1 VSDSHEYFATR
12 MAPHRARS
20 TVWRHVARYL
30 RRYID
35 PRGALLDLAA
45 GYGDLTGSVD
55 AARRVAIDIHPDLAR
70 LVPSNVEAHVGDATD
85 LSRFADGEFAT
96 VTASNFLEH
105 LDDAGIT
112 RCLAEAR
119 RVLRPSGH
127 LVLIQPNH
135 RLCAD
140 NYFDDPTHVTVFDDA
155 SLVSRVKEAGFTV
168 VRSEPRFLPLTMKS
182 RLSAGARLTPV
193 YLRLPWRPLAGQMLV
208 VARRD

>member
-1 VSDSHEYFATR
+1 MTDSHEYFATR
-12 MAPHRARS
+12 MAPHSARA

-30 RRYID
+30 REFID
-35 PRGALLDLAA
+35 PNGALLDLAA

-70 LVPSNVEAHVGDATD
+70 LVPPNVEAHVGDATD

-105 LDDAGIT
+105 LDDEGIS

-119 RVLRPSGH
+119 RVLRTGGH
-127 LVLIQPNH
+127 LILVQPNH
-135 RLCAD
+135 RLCAE
-140 NYFDDPTHVTVFDDA
+140 NYFDDPTHVTIFDDA
-155 SLVSRVKEAGFTV
+155 SLAERVNAAGFRV
-168 VRSEPRFLPLTMKS
+168 VRTEPRFLPLTLKS
-182 RLSAGARLTPV
+182 RLSIGARLAPV

-208 VARRD
+208 VARKP

>member
-1 VSDSHEYFATR
+1 MTDSHEYFATR
-12 MAPHRARS
+12 MAPHRARA

-35 PRGALLDLAA
+35 SNGALLDLAA

-70 LVPSNVEAHVGDATD
+70 LVPANVEPHVGDATD

-105 LDDAGIT
+105 LDDDGIT
-112 RCLAEAR
+112 RCLAEVL
-119 RVLRPSGH
+119 RVLRPGGH
-127 LVLIQPNH
+127 LILVQPNH

-140 NYFDDPTHVTVFDDA
+140 SYFDDPTHVTVFDDTT
-155 SLVSRVKEAGFTV
+155 LVERVSRAGFTV
-168 VRSEPRFLPLTMKS
+168 VRSEPRFLPLTVRS
-182 RLSAGARLTPV
+182 RLSLGARLTPV

-208 VARRD
+208 VARAG

>member
-1 VSDSHEYFATR
+1 VTDSHEYFATR
-12 MAPHRARS
+12 MAPHRARA

-35 PRGALLDLAA
+35 PEGALLDLAA
-45 GYGDLTGSVD
+45 GYGDLTGAVQAS
-55 AARRVAIDIHPDLAR
+55 RRVAIDIHPDLAS

-105 LDDAGIT
+105 LDDDGIT
-112 RCLAEAR
+112 RCLSEAR
-119 RVLRPSGH
+119 RVLRPGGH
-127 LVLIQPNH
+127 LILVQPNH

-140 NYFDDPTHVTVFDDA
+140 SYFDDPTHVTIFDDA
-155 SLVSRVKEAGFTV
+155 SLAERVAQAGFVV
-168 VRSEPRFLPLTMKS
+168 VRSEPRFLPLTLKS
-182 RLSAGARLTPV
+182 RLSVGARLAPL

-208 VARRD
+208 VAQKN

>member
-1 VSDSHEYFATR
+1 MSDSHEYFATR

-35 PRGALLDLAA
+35 PNGALLDLAA
-45 GYGDLTGSVD
+45 GYGDLTGAVV
-55 AARRVAIDIHPDLAR
+55 ARRRVAIDIHPDLAQ
-70 LVPSNVEAHVGDATD
+70 LVPDNVEAHVGDATD

-105 LDDAGIT
+105 LDDDGIA
-112 RCLAEAR
+112 RCLGEVR
-119 RVLRPSGH
+119 RVVRSGGH
-127 LVLIQPNH
+127 LILIQPNH
-135 RLCAD
+135 RLCEK

-155 SLVSRVKEAGFTV
+155 LLAQRVTAAGFEV
-168 VRSEPRFLPLTMKS
+168 IRVEPRFLPLTLKS
-182 RLSAGARLTPV
+182 RLSAGARLTPI

-208 VARRD
+208 VARRP